1 MKKKRKCC
9 MLLILMLLFGSAQT
23 IWADA
28 AVDWYS
34 QEAVDY
40 DVQVSA
46 PDGGVNIRY
55 GPGVEYDRLMDSMIP
70 NGVIL
75 HVTSQAQAS
84 NGNYWGYT
92 YYNGIYGWIAL
103 TQVSRI
109 ESVPTP
115 VPATPEPIQLPAE
128 TPVVTAV
135 PTEVPVVTETP
146 VVTESPTETPTA
158 QPTEEPSE
166 TEEPEKTPV
175 PEQEEKQEGIMIS
188 YRLMLKIVIG
198 ICIILVIMFT
208 AILFLM
214 ISKKE

>member
-55 GPGVEYDRLMDSMIP
+55 GPGVEYDRLIDSMIP

-115 VPATPEPIQLPAE
+115 APATPEPVQLPSE
-128 TPVVTAV
+128 TPVVTAA
-135 PTEVPVVTETP
+135 PTEAVTPLVTEIPTVTP
-146 VVTESPTETPTA
+146 TAEPTETP
-158 QPTEEPSE
+158 SE
-166 TEEPEKTPV
+166 TKEPEKTPA
-175 PEQEEKQEGIMIS
+175 PEEESKEEGITIS
-188 YRLMLKIVIG
+188 YRLLIKILIG
-198 ICIILVIMFT
+198 VCIVLIVLFT
-208 AILFLM
+208 AIVLLL
-214 ISKKE
+214 ISKKR

>member
-1 MKKKRKCC
+1 MRKKRKCC
-9 MLLILMLLFGSAQT
+9 MLLIFVLLCCSAQI

-34 QEAVDY
+34 QEAVEY

-55 GPGVEYDRLMDSMIP
+55 GPGVEYDRLMDRMIP

-109 ESVPTP
+109 ESTPTP
-115 VPATPEPIQLPAE
+115 GPETPEPVQLPSE
-128 TPVVTAV
+128 TPVVTAT
-135 PTEVPVVTETP
+135 PTEAETPPVTEIPTVTP
-146 VVTESPTETPTA
+146 TEEPTETP
-158 QPTEEPSE
+158 SE
-166 TEEPEKTPV
+166 TKKPEKTPA
-175 PEQEEKQEGIMIS
+175 PEVESKEEGITIS
-188 YRLMLKIVIG
+188 YRLLVKILIG
-198 ICIILVIMFT
+198 VCIVLIILFT
-208 AILFLM
+208 AILLLL
-214 ISKKE
+214 ISKKR

>member
-1 MKKKRKCC
+1 MRKKRKCC
-9 MLLILMLLFGSAQT
+9 MLLILVLLCCSAQI

-34 QEAVDY
+34 QEAVEY

-115 VPATPEPIQLPAE
+115 VPAAPEPVALPQ
-128 TPVVTAV
+128 
-135 PTEVPVVTETP
+135 ETP
-146 VVTESPTETPTA
+146 VVTEVPTETPTVTTEA
-158 QPTEEPSE
+158 PTETPAVTTHTPAETPSV
-166 TEEPEKTPV
+166 TKAAEKIPV
-175 PEQEEKQEGIMIS
+175 PEEEGITIS
-188 YRLMLKIVIG
+188 YRLLVKLLIALCIVL
-198 ICIILVIMFT
+198 ILLFT
-208 AILFLM
+208 AILLL
-214 ISKKE
+214 IVSKRR

>member
-1 MKKKRKCC
+1 

-55 GPGVEYDRLMDSMIP
+55 GPGVEYDRLIDSMIP

-115 VPATPEPIQLPAE
+115 APATPEPVQLPSE
-128 TPVVTAV
+128 TPVVTAA
-135 PTEVPVVTETP
+135 PTEAVTPLVTEIPTVTP
-146 VVTESPTETPTA
+146 TAEPTETP
-158 QPTEEPSE
+158 SE
-166 TEEPEKTPV
+166 TKEPEKTPA
-175 PEQEEKQEGIMIS
+175 PEEESKEEGITIS
-188 YRLMLKIVIG
+188 YRLLIKILIG
-198 ICIILVIMFT
+198 VCIVLIVLFT
-208 AILFLM
+208 AIVLLL
-214 ISKKE
+214 ISKKR

>member
-55 GPGVEYDRLMDSMIP
+55 GPGVEYDRLIDSMIP

-115 VPATPEPIQLPAE
+115 APATPEPVQLPSE
-128 TPVVTAV
+128 TPVVTAA
-135 PTEVPVVTETP
+135 PTEAVTPLVTEIPTVMP
-146 VVTESPTETPTA
+146 TAEPTETP
-158 QPTEEPSE
+158 SE
-166 TEEPEKTPV
+166 TKEPEKTPA
-175 PEQEEKQEGIMIS
+175 PEEESKEEGITIS
-188 YRLMLKIVIG
+188 YRLLIKILIG
-198 ICIILVIMFT
+198 VCIVLIVLFT
-208 AILFLM
+208 AIVLLL
-214 ISKKE
+214 ISKKR

>member
-1 MKKKRKCC
+1 MKKKRIGC
-9 MLLILMLLFGSAQT
+9 MLLVLALLFCDAQL

-34 QEAVDY
+34 EEPVEY

-92 YYNGIYGWIAL
+92 NYNGMYGWIAL

-109 ESVPTP
+109 ESVATP
-115 VPATPEPIQLPAE
+115 VPVTPELIQIPSE
-128 TPVVTAV
+128 TPTVTV
-135 PTEVPVVTETP
+135 IPTETPDLTETP
-146 VVTESPTETPTA
+146 VVETPAAEPTETV
-158 QPTEEPSE
+158 SE
-166 TEEPEKTPV
+166 TETPEETSAP
-175 PEQEEKQEGIMIS
+175 EEKSEEESIIIS
-188 YRLMLKIVIG
+188 YRLLIKLLIG
-198 ICIILVIMFT
+198 FCILLIILFT
-208 AILFLM
+208 AILFLL
-214 ISKKE
+214 ISKK

>member
-1 MKKKRKCC
+1 MRKKRKCC
-9 MLLILMLLFGSAQT
+9 MLLILVLLCCSAQI

-34 QEAVDY
+34 QEAVEY

-55 GPGVEYDRLMDSMIP
+55 GPGVEYDRLVDSMIP

-115 VPATPEPIQLPAE
+115 VPATPEPVALPQ
-128 TPVVTAV
+128 
-135 PTEVPVVTETP
+135 ETP
-146 VVTESPTETPTA
+146 VVTEVPTETPTVTTEA
-158 QPTEEPSE
+158 PTETPAVTTHTPAETPSV
-166 TEEPEKTPV
+166 TKAAEKIPV
-175 PEQEEKQEGIMIS
+175 PEEEGITIS
-188 YRLMLKIVIG
+188 YRLLVKLLIALCIVL
-198 ICIILVIMFT
+198 ILLFT
-208 AILFLM
+208 AILLL
-214 ISKKE
+214 IVSKRR

>member
-115 VPATPEPIQLPAE
+115 APATPEPVQLPSE
-128 TPVVTAV
+128 TPVVTAA
-135 PTEVPVVTETP
+135 PTEAVTPLVTEIPTVTP
-146 VVTESPTETPTA
+146 TAEPTETP
-158 QPTEEPSE
+158 SE
-166 TEEPEKTPV
+166 TKEPEKTPA
-175 PEQEEKQEGIMIS
+175 PEEESKEEGITIS
-188 YRLMLKIVIG
+188 YRLLIKILIG
-198 ICIILVIMFT
+198 VCIVLIVLFT
-208 AILFLM
+208 AIVLLL
-214 ISKKE
+214 ISKKR

>member
-9 MLLILMLLFGSAQT
+9 MLLILVLLCCSAQI

-28 AVDWYS
+28 AVDGYS

-55 GPGVEYDRLMDSMIP
+55 GPGVEYDRLIDSMIP

-115 VPATPEPIQLPAE
+115 APATPEPVQLPSE
-128 TPVVTAV
+128 TPVVTAA
-135 PTEVPVVTETP
+135 PTEAVTPLVTEIPTVTP
-146 VVTESPTETPTA
+146 TAEPTETP
-158 QPTEEPSE
+158 SE
-166 TEEPEKTPV
+166 TKEPEKTPA
-175 PEQEEKQEGIMIS
+175 PEEESKEEGITIS
-188 YRLMLKIVIG
+188 YRLLIKILIG
-198 ICIILVIMFT
+198 VCIVLIVLFT
-208 AILFLM
+208 AIVLLL
-214 ISKKE
+214 ISKKR

>member
-55 GPGVEYDRLMDSMIP
+55 GPGVEYDRLIDSMIP

-115 VPATPEPIQLPAE
+115 APATPEPVQLPSE
-128 TPVVTAV
+128 TPVVTAA
-135 PTEVPVVTETP
+135 PTEAVTPLVTEIPTVTP
-146 VVTESPTETPTA
+146 TAEPTET
-158 QPTEEPSE
+158 PSE

>member
-1 MKKKRKCC
+1 M
-9 MLLILMLLFGSAQT
+9 
-23 IWADA
+23 
-28 AVDWYS
+28 
-34 QEAVDY
+34 
-40 DVQVSA
+40 
-46 PDGGVNIRY
+46 
-55 GPGVEYDRLMDSMIP
+55 
-70 NGVIL
+70 
-75 HVTSQAQAS
+75 
-84 NGNYWGYT
+84 
-92 YYNGIYGWIAL
+92 
-103 TQVSRI
+103 
-109 ESVPTP
+109 
-115 VPATPEPIQLPAE
+115 
-128 TPVVTAV
+128 VTAV